1 MAKLTNINPSRKLDL
16 TFTPVPITQVIG
28 AVASPE
34 AKKPIETV
42 IEEANADVQYNDW
55 QVLDQFEEG
64 LRQAL
69 IKWIDTTKEGVVV
82 QNPQGTTR
90 KKTINFQFYGTP
102 SHDLINKN
110 EIGKFSLV
118 FQYTKKIINP
128 QAAGT
133 ATLTR

>member
-1 MAKLTNINPSRKLDL
+1 MAKLRNINPSRKVDA
-16 TFTPVPITQVIG
+16 TFTPIPITQVIG
-28 AVASPE
+28 AVETPE
-34 AKKPIETV
+34 LKKPIETV
-42 IEEANADVQYNDW
+42 VEEANADIQYNDW
-55 QVLDQFEEG
+55 QVLDQFEED

-90 KKTINFQFYGTP
+90 KKVINFQFYGIP

-133 ATLTR
+133 PTLTR